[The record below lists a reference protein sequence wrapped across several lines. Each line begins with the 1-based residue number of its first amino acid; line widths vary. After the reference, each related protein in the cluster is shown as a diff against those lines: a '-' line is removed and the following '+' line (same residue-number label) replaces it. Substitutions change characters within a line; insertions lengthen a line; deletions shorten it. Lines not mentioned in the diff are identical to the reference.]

1 MPLLMLIL
9 KRKTESAFVSLNVR
23 ELSEKSVEDMELS
36 KEMRVALLRK
46 GNYHAFIARLFREL
60 GTQEYV
66 FRSYKADL
74 PFKRLEKAEYVK
86 CVIHPF
92 FGGFEP
98 GIMEENYEEMLYKR
112 LTMSKEL
119 LLQLKEK
126 GMTVKTVEKCKERKK
141 LAKEIAKMQLEMEK

>member
-1 MPLLMLIL
+1 MLIL

-36 KEMRVALLRK
+36 KEMQEALLRK

-86 CVIHPF
+86 CGIHPF

-141 LAKEIAKMQLEMEK
+141 LAKELAKMQLEMEK